1 MSSFTLKIP
10 NREGLS
16 DEEFMEQFVIINNLE
31 IGSKMYS
38 FKYNEAYTVKYIQDK
53 WIWLEEE
60 EDKDRYRIGSY
71 EVESGS
77 YLVVNED

>member
-1 MSSFTLKIP
+1 MSSFTLKLP

-16 DEEFMEQFVIINNLE
+16 DEEFMEQFVVLNNLE

-38 FKYNEAYTVKYIQDK
+38 FKYNEAYTVKHIQDK

-71 EVESGS
+71 EIESGA
-77 YLVVNED
+77 YLVVSED